1 MQPADLDDIAER
13 LFAFFVAW
21 DLDAV
26 ANMLAPQA
34 TITQNGRTTP
44 AVEALAAIG
53 ALRSV
58 IGDHRYVDVRR
69 TFGERTVVEEHR
81 VVSTTPAGVAVDL
94 SACVVIRVD
103 DSGMITSLDEYVDT
117 APLLR

>member
-1 MQPADLDDIAER
+1 MQPADLDNIAER
-13 LFAFFVAW
+13 LFASFVAW
-21 DLDAV
+21 DLDTV
-26 ANMLAPQA
+26 AGMLAPDA

-44 AVEALAAIG
+44 ATEALGAIG

-69 TFGERTVVEEHR
+69 TFGERAVVEEHR
-81 VVSTTPAGVAVDL
+81 VVSTTPDGVAIDL

-103 DSGMITSLDEYVDT
+103 DDGLVISLDEYVDT